1 MANSD
6 KDILITPGK
15 NTGNLPNISF
25 VGQGNVPVALNV
37 LDSNTL
43 SFESTAGELF
53 SITNNLSSGYIFSVN
68 DVSGV
73 PSIAVNANGR
83 IDIARYNGNVNIGS
97 NSNATDKT
105 LCVTGNMALTTKDSN
120 PAEIHFYD
128 GGLNTGNGVLRLGF
142 DGPSQTG
149 SSEYLFIK
157 DASGTAHWTMTQ
169 QGAIGIRNTSPRTR
183 LHLIGEHTTTQ
194 FRMTLPSANN
204 GGGTGEINMQ
214 MWVSEGNR
222 TWDAG
227 GIGMNVSNYNTQS
240 YPSNSPNSDNS
251 WFPRLNSN
259 IGQAYIRFFPN
270 GGRIEF
276 STRDNNGTS
285 YREQIHMRYGC
296 IGVNRAPQNSNDKV
310 YVYNGDINIEG
321 GKYKINGQ
329 EFNSLPDQ
337 TDTTRGSYLVSDGG
351 NGAFWAYPGATNPS
365 SPLTGYRYRSL
376 FTHGYIGGG
385 YKGSQ
390 PWRSLNKTWHTT
402 DTTFYCGEQL
412 DRAAAYCDGTWS
424 DYNAYVHGTV
434 NSYSGNSSHTS
445 SYNLNTGIKRVTG
458 DSRFSQYSY
467 GYQGDNPRTVMGYNV
482 TGGWAMNV
490 GRNDAGCASNQ
501 IGQAGYITG
510 GGSSVT
516 NKLHF
521 PTEIMYTTNS
531 SVSGSDFV
539 AGFGGETRA
548 YFSWRDGNQQRMTYS
563 NDSFAN
569 QNFAGNNRGWCK
581 ALGTKWGHFYI
592 GTSNNVTTPVR
603 KVRDSDGAALS
614 NFNRARA
621 AGEENMQMG
630 QDWGYKLGDFDG
642 QQNNHTEKW
651 TYSND
656 SIATMGFATRPKGHY
671 GQSSAACSSAAASV
685 TTTQPF

>member
-128 GGLNTGNGVLRLGF
+128 GGTNTGNGVLRLGF
-142 DGPSQTG
+142 DGPSQSG
-149 SSEYLFIK
+149 NSEYLFLK
-157 DASGTAHWTMTQ
+157 DSNGTAHWTMTA

-296 IGVNRAPQNSNDKV
+296 IGVNRAPQNSTDKV

>member
-296 IGVNRAPQNSNDKV
+296 IGVNRAPQNPPDKV
-310 YVYNGDINIEG
+310 YAWNGDINIEG

-351 NGAFWAYPGATNPS
+351 NGAFRAYPGATKPS

-482 TGGWAMNV
+482 TGGWAMSV

>member
-296 IGVNRAPQNSNDKV
+296 IGVNRAPQNSTDKV

>member
-296 IGVNRAPQNSNDKV
+296 IGVNRAPQNSTDKV

-482 TGGWAMNV
+482 TGGWAMSV

-510 GGSSVT
+510 GGSSAT